1 MNRLEESVSTWPIN
15 GLPATLADRT
25 KKVYDR
31 LAAVY
36 PLSTMFFHSR
46 AHRCAL
52 QSSGIRDGMKVLEVA
67 TGSGEMFRRLVRANG
82 TGSTV
87 GVDLSPNMAARTQRA
102 ARAKF
107 PSARTYCQAVDA
119 RHMPFRNESFDAIFC
134 CYLLELLSGDDIVCT
149 LREFQRVLRSDGNL
163 TLVLI
168 GQNTPMFNAIYKVIG
183 NIAPAFWGRQVE
195 RRVPNLIESARFEI
209 LEDRVV
215 KQTFYPSRVL
225 VARK

>member
-1 MNRLEESVSTWPIN
+1 M
-15 GLPATLADRT
+15 GGATLADRT
-25 KKVYDR
+25 RRVYDR

-52 QSSGIRDGMKVLEVA
+52 QASGIRDGMKVLEVA

-82 TGSTV
+82 AGSTV

-119 RHMPFRNESFDAIFC
+119 RHMPF
-134 CYLLELLSGDDIVCT
+134 
-149 LREFQRVLRSDGNL
+149 
-163 TLVLI
+163 
-168 GQNTPMFNAIYKVIG
+168 
-183 NIAPAFWGRQVE
+183 
-195 RRVPNLIESARFEI
+195 
-209 LEDRVV
+209 
-215 KQTFYPSRVL
+215 
-225 VARK
+225 